1 MYMYFYFN
9 KAMINPTTE
18 VISLDE
24 LTLVSWSQ
32 TTGNCCVRAAT
43 YPMTGSGK
51 PQKGPLIAPLCL

>member
-43 YPMTGSGK
+43 YPMTASGK
-51 PQKGPLIAPLCL
+51 P